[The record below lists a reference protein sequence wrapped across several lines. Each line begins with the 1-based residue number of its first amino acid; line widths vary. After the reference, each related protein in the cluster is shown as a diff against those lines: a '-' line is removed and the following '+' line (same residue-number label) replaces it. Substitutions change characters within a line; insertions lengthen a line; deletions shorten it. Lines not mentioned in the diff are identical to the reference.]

1 MKKNTNILLIDRKF
15 GLKFLAR
22 IFFQKILYSDTF
34 VCPDNSVI
42 NIF

>member
-1 MKKNTNILLIDRKF
+1 MKKNLNILLLDRKF
-15 GLKFLAR
+15 GLKISAR

-34 VCPDNSVI
+34 VCPNNSVI